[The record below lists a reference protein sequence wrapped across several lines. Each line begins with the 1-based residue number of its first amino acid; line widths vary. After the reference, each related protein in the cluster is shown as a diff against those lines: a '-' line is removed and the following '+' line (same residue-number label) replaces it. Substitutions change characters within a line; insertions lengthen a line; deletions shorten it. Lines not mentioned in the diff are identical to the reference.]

1 MGTEHLFLLMGWF
14 AFHFCGLCLKD
25 EHTVEKLPPFGFGW
39 VFHEKPCF
47 FWLESLA
54 FLRFSCIMPTWP
66 IVFSLWSKQFE
77 MHFWKVHK
85 KLELRNTNESS
96 IFLPKTEFVKITIG
110 FVVGVSWKYSHFN
123 LKSFY
128 LERSE
133 SLSLENHYINET
145 IHWFIQDLSG
155 TAPKAYDE
163 ILLPK
168 C

>member
-1 MGTEHLFLLMGWF
+1 
-14 AFHFCGLCLKD
+14 
-25 EHTVEKLPPFGFGW
+25 
-39 VFHEKPCF
+39 
-47 FWLESLA
+47 
-54 FLRFSCIMPTWP
+54 
-66 IVFSLWSKQFE
+66 

-145 IHWFIQDLSG
+145 IH
-155 TAPKAYDE
+155 
-163 ILLPK
+163 
-168 C
+168 